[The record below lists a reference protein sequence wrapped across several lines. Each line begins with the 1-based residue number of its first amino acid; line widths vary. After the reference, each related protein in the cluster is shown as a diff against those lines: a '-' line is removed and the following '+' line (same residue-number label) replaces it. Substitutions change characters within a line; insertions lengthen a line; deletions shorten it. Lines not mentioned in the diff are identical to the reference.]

1 MLSSTCCFSEQE
13 ARAMGLRSE
22 VAKRWPALAP
32 LVGKGR
38 AWVLHKQSQAQLQ
51 AHNRANLSYE
61 INGRK
66 LKADATWYRGEH
78 CNFLPDREAMA
89 APDALARYVGYGWL
103 PRSPF
108 ITKSDPI
115 TTFGSCFAAHIS
127 KYLIDAGY
135 TIADLE
141 RNRGSYV
148 IRCGEGMVNSA
159 AIAQQ
164 FLWAYGDAR
173 FNEPLWYDKDGSEA
187 RYEESV
193 RLDTRAIF
201 ERSNVFI
208 ITLGLSEVWYNKE
221 TGETFWRAI
230 PQAQFDPSRHGFKV
244 LSAAENKANIETAY
258 QSIRRHRPDAAIIFT
273 LSPVPLVATFRPVSC
288 LTASNV
294 SKASLRVAVDELMRD
309 HPRDERLFYFPSYE
323 IVKDVMV
330 DPYQPDFRHIK
341 PEVVSIIMDFFAQ
354 HYLVE
359 GPARGNQPE

>member
-1 MLSSTCCFSEQE
+1 
-13 ARAMGLRSE
+13 MGLRSQ

-32 LVGKGR
+32 LIGKDR
-38 AWVLHKQSQAQLQ
+38 DWVLRKQANAEL
-51 AHNRANLSYE
+51 RALDSAAMSYE
-61 INGRK
+61 VNGRK
-66 LKADATWYRGEH
+66 LKADPTWYRGEH
-78 CNFLPDREAMA
+78 CNFLPDREALS
-89 APDALARYVGYGWL
+89 APDALTSQVGLGWL
-103 PRSPF
+103 PEAPF

-127 KYLIDAGY
+127 GYLIKAGY
-135 TIADLE
+135 TLADLG
-141 RNRGSYV
+141 RNRASYV

-164 FLWAYGDAR
+164 LQWAYGEAE

-187 RYEESV
+187 RYEENV
-193 RLDTRAIF
+193 REDTRAIF

-230 PQAQFDPSRHGFKV
+230 PRAQFDPNRHGFKV
-244 LSAAENKANIETAY
+244 LSAAENRANLETAY
-258 QSIRRHRPDAAIIFT
+258 RVIRRRRPEAAIIFT

-288 LTASNV
+288 VTANSV

-309 HPRDERLFYFPSYE
+309 HAGDRRLFYYPSYE

-330 DPYQPDFRHIK
+330 DAYEKDFRHIK
-341 PEVVSIIMDFFAQ
+341 PEVVATIMRFFAS

-359 GPARGNQPE
+359 GPANET